1 MVMTSVHVRHT
12 ELLDGTA
19 EIICHIISI
28 QTIAV
33 YDDDYE
39 EISQVRLVLQLVGLS
54 SDFTSGI

>member
-12 ELLDGTA
+12 ELLDGTT

-28 QTIAV
+28 QTTDV

-39 EISQVRLVLQLVGLS
+39 EISQVRLV
-54 SDFTSGI
+54 